1 MEGYRNVLRRNKLEG
16 VLLPEIGAVMWIVAY
31 ALARRYTVGV
41 LAILILLFGTL
52 AATRMPTDI
61 LPEVGIP
68 SVNVIWTYSGLP
80 AADIAAKLTSFSE
93 IAILNNVDDLREVRS
108 ESLSGIGIVRI
119 DFQPNVNLERALA
132 QLTAMSQTIL
142 RRMPSGT
149 SPPLVVRNNVSST
162 PVLQLVLSSDAMTGA
177 QLYDYAR
184 LQLRSRI
191 QSIPGIRMTLPYG
204 GAARQIM
211 VDLDPARLQTYGLTP
226 TDVTTALERGSPTL
240 PSGTIREGARE
251 LQISL
256 DSSPAT
262 AAGFLDLPVTER
274 GGNVIYVRDVASVR
288 DGGALQTNVAR
299 MDGAS
304 AVSVAL
310 IKLGGASAVEI
321 VRAVRER
328 LPDILASA
336 PEGMRIEPIFD
347 QSIFVDNA
355 IAAIQHEAMLVGLLV
370 AFVVLIFIGSWRSS
384 LIVLSAI
391 PLSLLSSIALLNLF
405 GYTFNVMTLGGL
417 ALAIGILVDN
427 AVVDVE
433 NTNRN
438 IALGKDVRT
447 AILDSAREVVFP
459 EFVSTVAICI
469 VLTPILLMTGLSA
482 WVFTPLALAVIFAMG
497 SSFVL
502 SRTLIPVLCML
513 LLPAD
518 VESRR
523 NPRWAPERLL
533 LALNHRVEHRLD
545 RLRDRHHALLV
556 RLGGHVLALVAAA
569 LLVVALGVV
578 AALSLG
584 REYFPHVD
592 AGQLR
597 LQVRLPAGTR
607 LEQTAARLAE
617 VQREIRAIIPPAELQ
632 TVYEQIGVPDAVNL
646 AWVDSAVVGAFEAE
660 VMLQLRSP
668 HAPSAQYLAAIRER
682 VAEKFPEVRL
692 FERPPDATSRTLAGS
707 AVAAFEVR
715 LSGRDVV
722 GNLAIARTIEKRLA
736 EVPGAVDI
744 ALRQVLDLPEYRVSI
759 DRTRA
764 AQLGVNVQDVSRAV
778 LGVLGSAGTIT
789 PVYWTDTVNATSY
802 TVQVQAPP
810 ANLTEMATLL
820 NTPLRIGDNGDVV
833 LLRNVAT
840 ITPRSVP
847 ASLARTM
854 LAPTVSVLANVQG
867 VDLGSVYDR
876 LVAINAELVPTLKPG
891 NRIEIVGQAGEMQ
904 SAYRELSTGL
914 VMSAILVFLVLVI
927 NFQSWIVPLIAMSG
941 LPIAMAGAAVGLW
954 ATGTPLSVPALMG
967 VMMVIGVSTANSVL
981 VSSFVRDLIAAG
993 HDPVEAAYEAASVR
1007 LRPVLMTATAMILGI
1022 VPMAIGVGDG
1032 GEQNAP
1038 LGRAVI
1044 GGLLFGTPAT
1054 LILVPS
1060 ILALLGRRTRRRAAL
1075 HTVVAAA
1082 GGSGARS

>member
-1 MEGYRNVLRRNKLEG
+1 
-16 VLLPEIGAVMWIVAY
+16 MWIVAY

-68 SVNVIWTYSGLP
+68 SVNVIWSYAGLP
-80 AADIAAKLTSFSE
+80 AADVASKLTSFSE
-93 IAILNNVDDLREVRS
+93 ISILNNVDDLREVRS

-119 DFQPNVNLERALA
+119 DFQPSVNLERALA
-132 QLTAMSQTIL
+132 QLTAVSQTIL

-162 PVLQLVLSSDAMTGA
+162 PVLQLVLSSDAMTEA

-184 LQLRSRI
+184 LQLRSQI

-226 TDVTTALERGSPTL
+226 TDVTAALERGSPTL
-240 PSGTIREGARE
+240 PSGTIREGLRE

-262 AAGFLDLPVTER
+262 AAEFLDLPVSAR

-321 VRAVRER
+321 VQAVRAR

-336 PEGMRIEPIFD
+336 PDGMRIEPIFD

-355 IAAIQHEAMLVGLLV
+355 IAAIQHEAVLVGLLV
-370 AFVVLIFIGSWRSS
+370 ALVVLIFIGSCRSS

-482 WVFTPLALAVIFAMG
+482 WVFTPLALAVIFAMA
-497 SSFVL
+497 SSFIL
-502 SRTLIPVLCML
+502 SRTLIPVLCLL

-518 VESRR
+518 VESRK
-523 NPRWAPERLL
+523 NPRWAPERML
-533 LALNHRVEHRLD
+533 LALNHRVEHSLD
-545 RLRDRHHALLV
+545 CLRERHHALLM
-556 RLGGHVLALVAAA
+556 RIGGHVVALVSAA
-569 LLVVALGVV
+569 LLVVALGGV

-584 REYFPHVD
+584 REYFPNVD

-607 LEQTAARLAE
+607 LEQTAARLADI
-617 VQREIRAIIPPAELQ
+617 QREIRAIIPPAELQ

-715 LSGRDVV
+715 LSGRDVA
-722 GNLAIARTIEKRLA
+722 GNLAIAREIEKRLA
-736 EVPGAVDI
+736 DVPGAVDI

-764 AQLGVNVQDVSRAV
+764 AQLGVNVQDASRAV
-778 LGVLGSAGTIT
+778 LGVLGSAGTLT

-820 NTPLRIGDNGDVV
+820 NTPLRIGANGDVV

-840 ITPRSVP
+840 VTPRSVP

-854 LAPTVSVLANVQG
+854 LAPTLSVLANVQG

-941 LPIAMAGAAVGLW
+941 LPIAIAGAAVGLW

-1060 ILALLGRRTRRRAAL
+1060 ILALLGRRTRRRAAS
-1075 HTVVAAA
+1075 HPVVTAA
-1082 GGSGARS
+1082 GGLGAT